1 VSIVNSASSVVV
13 LQFDAEAALR
23 RHMVRQVTGKLA
35 ATSSNRNIKLRHC
48 LVVSLQNQKL

>member
-1 VSIVNSASSVVV
+1 VVV